1 MSHINLLQALSDNI
15 LIDKDKCTFCGIC
28 VDTCILDNLRL
39 QLAPCRQA
47 CPLKVNIQGYVQQ
60 TLRGEDDQ
68 ARKTLRDKLI
78 FPEILGRIC
87 THPCETNCHR
97 LKMSG
102 EAVSIRSLKRYLTE
116 NQDPSEIPFPEIKTD
131 TGRKVA
137 VIGSGPA
144 GLQAAYDLR
153 MTGHQVTVYESQPE
167 PGGMMRWAIPEFRL
181 PLAVVEREID
191 LIDKIGVDFRCNTTI
206 GKDLSM
212 TQLKNDYNAIIIA
225 TGCGNAAK
233 LDIEGQNAQGVYYG
247 LPFLSAVRN
256 LSCNQKQYD
265 F

>member
-1 MSHINLLQALSDNI
+1 MSDNNLLQALSDNI
-15 LIDKDKCTFCGIC
+15 VIDKDKCTFCGIC
-28 VDTCILDNLRL
+28 VETCILDNLRL

-47 CPLKVNIQGYVQQ
+47 CPLEVNIQGYVQQ
-60 TLRGEDDQ
+60 TLRGEDDK
-68 ARKTLRDKLI
+68 AREILREKLI

-87 THPCETNCHR
+87 THPCETNCHH

-102 EAVSIRSLKRYLTE
+102 EAVAIRSLKRYLTE
-116 NQDPSEIPFPEIKTD
+116 NQDPSKIPFPEIKTD
-131 TGRKVA
+131 TGCKVA

-153 MTGHQVTVYESQPE
+153 IKGHQVTIYESQSE

-181 PLAVVEREID
+181 PLAVIKREIE
-191 LIDKIGVDFRCNTTI
+191 LIDKLGIDIRCHTTI
-206 GKDLSM
+206 GKDLSV

-225 TGCGNAAK
+225 TGCGNFAK

-247 LPFLSAVRN
+247 LPFLTVIQWSSVVVT
-256 LSCNQKQYD
+256 
-265 F
+265 